1 MTKLRNKIQALYDDK
16 FFVAVAFISFAIV
29 FMKKWAPGG
38 NLDTIWYSAVAK
50 NIALSGDYFHFKV
63 SEYWG
68 WRIYDHMPLTYWIV
82 GSLMRVFGINDFV
95 ARIYPMTCAFTS
107 YLLVYF
113 IGSKLKD
120 KIFGFACVLAYL
132 LCFGSSKWN
141 SSLIHD
147 VPLTT
152 YFLTA
157 FYFFICSFKNKKYL
171 YGFSIFFALG
181 VFTKGP
187 IIFAYAPG
195 IFLWLLW
202 QKDFSLFRS
211 KHFYYSFLLLF
222 GLLLIPFLP
231 ALAFEGKSYYQAI
244 IQYKAEFIEAKNPAW
259 SHRFAYFVVLFFGA
273 TPTVALFIFN
283 LPKLF
288 KKGFEELLGNKGETQ
303 ISGLKLAAC
312 LAISVVLPLS
322 IFDTKYPHYML
333 PVYPL
338 LSLVAALT
346 IEKLVI
352 RFQNTIADYIKKIAI
367 AVICFFVAF
376 PVKLSGGRDKQ
387 VINVVDILKF
397 DSKIKEKD
405 IYYVGNYHSDMS
417 IFQSFSFYGTLNVMG
432 IEDEDVYE
440 IDTNK
445 SYLLVPVE
453 KLPMRNRGLGLI
465 TERDCFLR
473 NGEFC
478 VVTNTQGLKIVLPD
492 DDFPFETY

>member
-1 MTKLRNKIQALYDDK
+1 MAKIWSKIKSLYDDK

-50 NIALSGDYFHFKV
+50 NIALSGDYFQFKV

-82 GSLMRVFGINDFV
+82 GTLMRIFGINDFV
-95 ARIYPMTCAFTS
+95 ARIYPMSCAFTS

-113 IGSKLKD
+113 IGSRSKD
-120 KIFGFACVLAYL
+120 RKFGFACVLAYL
-132 LCFGSSKWN
+132 LCFGASKWN

-152 YFLTA
+152 FFLGA
-157 FYFFICSFKNKKYL
+157 FYFFIRSLKAKRFL
-171 YGFSIFFALG
+171 YGFAIFFALG

-187 IIFAYAPG
+187 IIFAYGPALV
-195 IFLWLLW
+195 IWLIW
-202 QKDFSLFRS
+202 QKDFSLFKS
-211 KHFYYSFLLLF
+211 KHFYFASLLLM

-231 ALAFEGKSYYQAI
+231 ALAFEGISYYQAI
-244 IQYKAEFIEAKNPAW
+244 IKYKAEFIEAKDPDW
-259 SHRFAYFVVLFFGA
+259 SHRFAYLAVLLFGA
-273 TPTVALFIFN
+273 TPTVLMFFYN
-283 LPKLF
+283 LPTLF
-288 KKGFEELLGNKGETQ
+288 KRKLSQLNETQ
-303 ISGLKLAAC
+303 ISALRMATALSVA
-312 LAISVVLPLS
+312 VVLPLS

-338 LSLVAALT
+338 LSLVAGLSL
-346 IEKLVI
+346 EKLVL
-352 RFQNTIADYIKKIAI
+352 RFQNVIADYIKKLAI

-397 DSKIKEKD
+397 DAKIKEKD

-417 IFQSFSFYGTLNVMG
+417 IFQSFSFYGSLDVMG
-432 IEDEDVYE
+432 IEDHEVFD

-445 SYLLVPVE
+445 SYLVIPVE
-453 KLPMRNRGLGLI
+453 KLPILNRGLGMI
-465 TERDCFLR
+465 TEKNCFLQ

-492 DDFPFETY
+492 NDFPFETY